1 MTQRVGYAPG
11 AYDLFHIGHLNAL
24 RYARAHCD
32 VLIAGVVDDEVCVA
46 TKGIRPTIPA
56 SERAEIVGSIRYVD
70 SVHLETTTDKSDAWR
85 ELGFDVVFKGDDWR
99 GTAKGRALEE
109 LLAPYGVEVHY
120 FPYTM
125 HTSSTRLRRAVGL

>member
-1 MTQRVGYAPG
+1 MTLRVGYAPG

-24 RYARAHCD
+24 RYAREHCD
-32 VLIAGVVDDEVCVA
+32 LLVAGVVDDRVCLE

-56 SERAEIVGSIRYVD
+56 AERAEIVGSIRYVD
-70 SVHLETTTDKSDAWR
+70 AVHLETTTDKTDAWR
-85 ELGFDVVFKGDDWR
+85 EVGFDVVFKGDDWR
-99 GTAKGRALEE
+99 GTTKGSALEE